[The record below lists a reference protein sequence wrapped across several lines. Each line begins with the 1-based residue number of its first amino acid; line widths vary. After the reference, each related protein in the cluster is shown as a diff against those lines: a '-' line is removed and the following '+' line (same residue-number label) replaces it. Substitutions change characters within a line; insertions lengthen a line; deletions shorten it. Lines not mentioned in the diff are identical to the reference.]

1 MYKELSNKKQLPMLD
16 RLAGNILSG
25 VWSFHPRFEP
35 QYRHLASRALRG
47 EKWSSEEIRDAIQQK
62 EKATRTYYA
71 TPTQNLGDVMAIQ
84 VLGEGAQRPAG
95 STAIM
100 RISGP
105 IYQEDGVCT
114 RGLDGYEEEIR
125 ELGQDS
131 NVDSVLIEMNS
142 PGGTAI
148 GGDVLSDLI
157 KDFESMYNKPIAA
170 LISNLAASAGYLLI
184 AQAPRIF
191 VNSKTAEAGSIGTMI
206 SMLNEDAWLEKE
218 GLKQIV
224 VRASKSWNK
233 NEAYYRALQGDA
245 GPIKREV
252 LDPLN
257 EQFHRIVRNGRRGKL
272 NLENKAESEDG
283 QSVPEVLTG
292 KVYIGQSIVDAGLAD
307 EIGNRQKALQYLRRQ
322 VVAKNN
328 DNDKKKKK
336 KQMNEILEMSLEQLE
351 VKQAE
356 LAAIEQQTED
366 QRTEAKLVQVAIASK
381 QKEALAA
388 ELAEAKKGQ
397 GKATDLQA
405 KVAELEAKAKEQ
417 EAAIQAKETAIEAAK
432 AKEAELQAELE
443 KQQEAAKQLETDV
456 KAYQDFNAKQRK
468 TEAFAKFA
476 AQGRQGSAQPE
487 AKPQPKL
494 DGLTQKEKN
503 ALWLNQQLHK
513 S

>member
-1 MYKELSNKKQLPMLD
+1 MLD

-114 RGLDGYEEEIR
+114 RGLDGYEEELR

-157 KDFESMYNKPIAA
+157 KNFETMYNKPIAA

-272 NLENKAESEDG
+272 NLENKVENEEG

-292 KVYIGQSIVDAGLAD
+292 KVYIGQSIVDVGLAD

-328 DNDKKKKK
+328 DKKKKK

-351 VKQAE
+351 TKQAE

-366 QRTEAKLVQVAIASK
+366 QQTEAKLVQVAIAGK

-388 ELAEAKKGQ
+388 ELAEAKEGQ
-397 GKATDLQA
+397 EKAATELQA
-405 KVAELEAKAKEQ
+405 KVTELEAKAKEQ
-417 EAAIQAKETAIEAAK
+417 QEAIQAKEAAIEAAK
-432 AKEAELQAELE
+432 AKESELQAELE
-443 KQQEAAKQLETDV
+443 KQQEAAKQLEADI

-468 TEAFAKFA
+468 TEDFNAFL

-503 ALWLNQQLHK
+503 ALWLNQQLDK